1 MLVDAFTKRLYV
13 RPLKNKSS
21 ASMIKAFNSI
31 LKEAKAIPIFLFT
44 DMGTEFRSK
53 PFLQL
58 LKSKGIT
65 PYSIYSHIK
74 SSFSERVIRTLF
86 DRLQRFITHRGTNK
100 FIDQLQNFVKSYN
113 NTVHSVTKRRPNEIT
128 KADEYQVWE
137 TIFKKYLNDRDKP
150 RNGPKLHVGQ
160 VVRISRVKL
169 LFEKGESLQLR
180 VQSSLILTP
189 VKYCRIHAKLE

>member
-13 RPLKNKSS
+13 RPLKDKTS

-44 DMGTEFRSK
+44 DMGSEFRSK

-86 DRLQRFITHRGTNK
+86 DRLQRFITHRGSNK

-113 NTVHSVTKRRPNEIT
+113 NTVHSVTKQRPNDIT
-128 KADEYQVWE
+128 KDNEYQVWE
-137 TIFKKYLNDRDKP
+137 TIFKKYLDERDKP
-150 RNGPKLHVGQ
+150 RKGPKFHVGQ

-180 VQSSLILTP
+180 DRWQLRLIT
-189 VKYCRIHAKLE
+189 VKYFRVHTKLE